1 VFERF
6 TERARKVMGLAYEES
21 ERLRHDYI
29 GPEHALAG
37 LARQEDSRAAAIL
50 VASGLGPDVIRA
62 GLDQLVAQGKLPGP
76 WRNKADLLGNLGIN
90 LAAVQQAVEDS
101 FGMEA
106 VRRASRHANSR
117 SWLREDRIV
126 CASPLNPLAGKALLT
141 KRAFELAWQEAGRLG
156 QHEVRTEH
164 LLLGILRDAQ
174 DPLGTGLSRRAKRIS
189 AYIGLPQKGPAPVRL
204 IVESSGISLNVLRD
218 QVLAALGAP

>member
-1 VFERF
+1 MLWLGLPG
-6 TERARKVMGLAYEES
+6 RK
-21 ERLRHDYI
+21 
-29 GPEHALAG
+29 
-37 LARQEDSRAAAIL
+37 DSQAAAIL

-62 GLDQLVAQGKLPGP
+62 GLDQLVAQGQMPAA
-76 WRNKADLLGNLGIN
+76 WRNKADLLGNLGID
-90 LAAVQQAVEDS
+90 LTAVRHAVEDS

-106 VRRASRHANSR
+106 VRRASLHANSR

-141 KRAFELAWQEAGRLG
+141 KRAFELAWQEADRLG

-174 DPLGTGLSRRAKRIS
+174 DPVGTGLSRRAKRIS
-189 AYIGLPQKGPAPVRL
+189 AYIGLPQEGHAPVKL
-204 IVESSGISLNVLRD
+204 IVERSGISLNVLQA
-218 QVLAALGAP
+218 QVLTTLGAT